1 MYKFLSTSSKVK
13 ESVQSQVK
21 QKVFLEL
28 DKYWS
33 NQLNNK
39 AAHKVQAAEFQEKY
53 PWARTTPWN

>member
-1 MYKFLSTSSKVK
+1 MVSNFWARYKLLSTSSMVK
-13 ESVQSQVK
+13 ESAQSQLK

-39 AAHKVQAAEFQEKY
+39 AGLKVQVVEFQEKY
-53 PWARTTPWN
+53 P